1 MTQLDIFSAFPN
13 RYKIV
18 FFIMSTNLFSDKAG
32 VSVDNIQRA
41 SSLMFLNRLLC
52 VQCIYYIIIIIIF
65 HTTLIN
71 KNSLIY
77 IYHVLLKLNIKVIVV
92 ELIFIKIKIYV
103 LK

>member
-1 MTQLDIFSAFPN
+1 
-13 RYKIV
+13 
-18 FFIMSTNLFSDKAG
+18 MSTNLFSDKAG